1 MKKRVAN
8 VITELLVNEN
18 VEYVFGVTGKTIA
31 PLLDAFLD
39 FDQIHFIGS
48 KHENGAALM
57 AYGYAQGS
65 GNIGVCC
72 GSTGGGS
79 TNLATGVATA
89 FMNSVPLLV
98 FTGQVSTQDY
108 GKGAFQESTGF
119 GQSIDTVDFFRS
131 ITKESFA
138 ANNPNKVADA
148 IEYGIRSAKSG
159 RMGPVHINIPFDIQQ
174 AYIDHKENHSK
185 HQIFTRGTIGESA
198 GLEEALSLID
208 AAQKPVFLVG
218 WGAVQCGA
226 HNEIKEISER
236 LDIPVATTIQG
247 KGAIPSDHP
256 LCLGVVGICGHQV
269 AADYVFDHSDLL
281 IAVGTSFGEFST
293 YGWDNRFFNKKKII
307 QIDIDNREIGK
318 NYPVEIGLTGDA
330 KIIIHQLNL
339 MISKGGIKTK
349 PSGRQIADFITS
361 GGRVLNPGKLED
373 DGVPLKPQ
381 RLLNEVNKHAP
392 DNTLFLADSSS
403 HWAWS
408 MHYLKIKEKGNFYPT
423 LGLGAMGASIGS
435 AIGLK
440 LSRPD
445 NPVVCICGDGSFLM
459 GGNEIAT
466 AGQFGVPVI
475 WVIFNDSRY
484 GMPEASIK
492 KMYNRTIGV
501 SLSDTDFARMAE
513 SMNVKGYRVET
524 PEEFSAAFKEA
535 LASNQPV
542 VLDVLIDK
550 TEIPPIGKRKLTTDN

>member
-1 MKKRVAN
+1 MKKRVVN
-8 VITELLVNEN
+8 VITELLIKEN

-31 PLLDAFLD
+31 PFLDALIDYSEINFV
-39 FDQIHFIGS
+39 GS
-48 KHENGAALM
+48 RHENGAALM

-89 FMNSVPLLV
+89 FMNSVPMLV
-98 FTGQVSTQDY
+98 ITGQVATQDY

-138 ANNPNKVADA
+138 AINPHKVADA
-148 IEYGIRSAKSG
+148 IQYGIRSARSG

-174 AYIDHKENHSK
+174 AEIDYDKKDLKSPLLTNS
-185 HQIFTRGTIGESA
+185 TVGESA
-198 GLEEALSLID
+198 GLQDALALID
-208 AAQKPVFLVG
+208 SAEKPVFLVG
-218 WGAVQCGA
+218 WGAVQSGA
-226 HNEIKEISER
+226 NKEILNIAER
-236 LDIPVATTIQG
+236 LQIPVATTIQG
-247 KGAIPSDHP
+247 KGAIPSEHP

-269 AADYVFDHSDLL
+269 AADYVFDQSDLL

-293 YGWDNRFFNKKKII
+293 YGWDHRFFKQKKIL
-307 QIDIDNREIGK
+307 QIDIDSREIGK
-318 NYPVEIGLTGDA
+318 NFPVEIGLTGDA
-330 KIIIHQLNL
+330 SVIVHQLNL
-339 MISKGGIKTK
+339 MMQKRGMPPKS
-349 PSGRQIADFITS
+349 SGQKIADYIES
-361 GGRVLNPGKLED
+361 RGRVMNPERLT
-373 DGVPLKPQ
+373 DGEMPLKPQ
-381 RLLNEVNKHAP
+381 RLLNEVNLQSP
-392 DNTLFLADSSS
+392 ENTLFLADSSS

-408 MHYLKIKEKGNFYPT
+408 MHYLKIKNGGNFYPT

-466 AGQFGVPVI
+466 AGQFNIPVI
-475 WVIFNDSRY
+475 WIVFNDSRY

-501 SLSDTDFARMAE
+501 SLNHADFALMAE
-513 SMNVKGYRVET
+513 SVKVKGYRVET
-524 PEEFSAAFKEA
+524 AEEFASAFKEA
-535 LASNQPV
+535 IELNEPV
-542 VLDVLIDK
+542 VIDALIDK
-550 TEIPPIGKRKLTTDN
+550 TEVPPIGKRKLDA

>member
-1 MKKRVAN
+1 MQKRVAN
-8 VITELLVNEN
+8 VIAQLLINKK

-31 PLLDAFLD
+31 PFLDALLDYE
-39 FDQIHFIGS
+39 QIEYIAA

-89 FMNSVPLLV
+89 FMNSVPMLV
-98 FTGQVSTQDY
+98 ITGQVSTQDY

-131 ITKESFA
+131 VTKESFA
-138 ANNPNKVADA
+138 AINPLKVADA
-148 IEYGIRSAKSG
+148 IEYGIRSAQSG

-174 AYIDHKENHSK
+174 AEIDLSK
-185 HQIFTRGTIGESA
+185 PDFNSRAHTNGIVGEST
-198 GLEEALSLID
+198 GLKEALSLLD
-208 AAQKPVFLVG
+208 SAQKPVFLVG
-218 WGAVQCGA
+218 WGAVQSEA
-226 HNEIKEISER
+226 HKEIIEISEN
-236 LDIPVATTIQG
+236 LEIPVATTIQG

-269 AADYVFDHSDLL
+269 AVDYVFDQSDLL

-293 YGWDNRFFNKKKII
+293 YGWDSRFLSKKKII

-318 NYPVEIGLTGDA
+318 NYPVEIGLTGNA

-339 MISKGGIKTK
+339 MIRKAGIKAK
-349 PSGRQIADFITS
+349 PSGRLVSEFINS
-361 GGRVLNPGKLED
+361 LGRVMNPEKMGD
-373 DGVPLKPQ
+373 NSVPLKPQ
-381 RLLNEVNKHAP
+381 RLFELVNKISS

-408 MHYLKIKEKGNFYPT
+408 MHYLKIKKNGNFYPT

-435 AIGLK
+435 AIGIK
-440 LSRPD
+440 LSRND

-459 GGNEIAT
+459 GGNEVAT
-466 AGQFGVPVI
+466 AGQFNIPVI
-475 WVIFNDSRY
+475 WIVFNDSRY

-492 KMYNRTIGV
+492 RMYNRTIGV
-501 SLSDTDFARMAE
+501 SLSDTNFAKMAE
-513 SMNVKGYRVET
+513 SMGVTGFRVDNSHD
-524 PEEFSAAFKEA
+524 FARAYKDA
-535 LASNQPV
+535 LALGQPV
-542 VLDVLIDK
+542 VIDVLIDK
-550 TEIPPIGKRKLTTDN
+550 TEIPPIGKRKLIPED